1 MKTPLVLLPNGSLVR
16 TLDIPKG
23 GIIVT
28 EPPEPEP
35 PAQSVIDQTA
45 AVTGRSDHQVTAP
58 PRRAKFD
65 V

>member
-1 MKTPLVLLPNGSLVR
+1 MKIPLVMFPNGSLAR
-16 TLDIPKG
+16 TMDIPEG
-23 GIIVT
+23 GIVVV

-58 PRRAKFD
+58 RRAKFD